1 MNYVHHLRSYAVS
14 VALERQGEIL
24 VATVYDP
31 ELEECYT
38 AERGKG
44 AFLNGERLHPSECRS
59 LDQALVAASLP
70 AHAPRGSV
78 EVVRLVEAIHA
89 CRGVRRLGSAALNLC
104 YLAQGRLDGYWA
116 TSVKI
121 WDIAAGMLI
130 VQEAGAIISSLD
142 GGPVDFETAWF
153 AAAATPELH
162 RELLGLLNR
171 IPE

>member
-1 MNYVHHLRSYAVS
+1 MNYVHQLRSYAVS
-14 VALERQGEIL
+14 VALERQGEIIA
-24 VATVYDP
+24 ATVLDP

-44 AFLNGERLHPSECRS
+44 AFLNGKRIQPSDCRRLE
-59 LDQALVAASLP
+59 QALVAASLP

-78 EVVRLVEAIHA
+78 EVARMVEVLHA
-89 CRGVRRLGSAALNLC
+89 SRGLRRLGSAALNLC

-121 WDIAAGMLI
+121 WDIAAGMLM
-130 VQEAGAIISSLD
+130 VQEAGAVMTSLQ
-142 GGPVDFETAWF
+142 GGAVDFETAWF

-162 RELLGLLNR
+162 RELLALLNQR
-171 IPE
+171 GA